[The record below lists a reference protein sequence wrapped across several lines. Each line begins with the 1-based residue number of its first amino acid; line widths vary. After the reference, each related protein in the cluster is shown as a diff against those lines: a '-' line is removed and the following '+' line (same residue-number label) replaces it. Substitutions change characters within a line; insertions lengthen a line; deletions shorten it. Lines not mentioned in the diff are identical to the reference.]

1 MSDNNSFW
9 FEYIKSVRKIA
20 NKRMSTE
27 NTLQQKDKTKSSFNY
42 VTYLEKGSFHTSASV
57 GSNHNMVI
65 DAKIDLHGFTQELA
79 FKVLENF
86 LRKSYNNNIKRVLVI
101 TGKGSSE
108 KPSVIKLEVPRW
120 LKYTELSK
128 YIRSFSVAREK
139 LGGEGAI
146 LVDLKS
152 KPKGE

>member
-1 MSDNNSFW
+1 MSENNSFW
-9 FEYIKSVRKIA
+9 FEYIKSVKKIA
-20 NKRMSTE
+20 NKKIVTD
-27 NTLQQKDKTKSSFNY
+27 NKLQQKDKIKSSFKY
-42 VTYLEKGSFHTSASV
+42 LPYLDKEFYKPSVTSST
-57 GSNHNMVI
+57 NMII
-65 DAKIDLHGFTQELA
+65 DAKIDLHGFTKELA

-86 LRKSYNNNIKRVLVI
+86 LRKSYNNNIKKVLVI

-120 LKYTELSK
+120 LKYTELSR

-146 LVDLKS
+146 LVDLKN
-152 KPKGE
+152 KAKGE

>member
-9 FEYIKSVRKIA
+9 FEYIKSVKKIA
-20 NKRMSTE
+20 NKKIVTE
-27 NTLQQKDKTKSSFNY
+27 NKLQQKDKTKSSFKY
-42 VTYLEKGSFHTSASV
+42 LPYLEKEFYKPSVAS
-57 GSNHNMVI
+57 STNMII
-65 DAKIDLHGFTQELA
+65 DAKIDLHGFTKELA

-86 LRKSYNNNIKRVLVI
+86 LRKSYNNNIKKVLVI

-120 LKYTELSK
+120 LKYTELSR

-146 LVDLKS
+146 LVDLKN
-152 KPKGE
+152 KAKGE